1 MGVRAGMGLEE
12 ELADRMS
19 SHRIALNCSLSAPPS
34 TTSCHT
40 PNTPEILN
48 AIVDISFPS
57 LQSSVST
64 QRVAPP
70 PPAPVSTCYQPSFP
84 IPPVSPQACHS
95 HIPLQQQQQSPQHAS
110 PHPHSQPPP
119 SLLPASSQPPPS

>member
-70 PPAPVSTCYQPSFP
+70 PPAPVSTCYQPSSP
-84 IPPVSPQACHS
+84 TPPQACHS

-119 SLLPASSQPPPS
+119 